1 MSENKKQL
9 TLHQAMMPFV
19 QENNMDKV
27 FNENYMMML
36 QQQAQRDQI
45 PPEHVKNF
53 IMKAVLKG
61 ADPRKDE
68 VYLVPRYTKK
78 GIVGTVIFSKHY
90 LTNKANETGEFLS
103 LDVTTEPEEV
113 FNPWKGEAEMQLV
126 ATAVC
131 YRNRNGQR
139 EKITYKAR
147 WNEYVDTKSFTWKDK
162 GYIMLEK
169 CAEAGVL
176 RRAFPEVTSN
186 VFLAEEFKD
195 VMSTADVEKYVETQK
210 AEEQKTEKLL
220 EKATDDKAKK
230 ADIVEAIRELSGKI
244 TSSYDLAKKGEYM
257 KDHLGVQ
264 KFDQL
269 KNKTVSELKNIL
281 DKIKTLP
288 IEPVVLPKEDDLPY

>member
-1 MSENKKQL
+1 MSEKKNL
-9 TLHQAMMPFV
+9 TLHQAMSPFV

-103 LDVTTEPEEV
+103 LDVTTAPEDV
-113 FNPWKGEAEMQLV
+113 FNPWTGEDGRQLV
-126 ATAVC
+126 STAVC

-147 WNEYVDTKSFTWKDK
+147 WNEYVDQKSFTWKDK

-186 VFLAEEFKD
+186 VFLAEEFNG
-195 VMSTADVEKYVETQK
+195 VMSESDVEKYVETK
-210 AEEQKTEKLL
+210 KIEEQKTEKLL

-230 ADIVEAIRELSGKI
+230 ADIIEAIRELSGKI
-244 TSSYDLAKKGEYM
+244 TASFSLAQKGEYM
-257 KDHLGVQ
+257 TQNLGVQ

-269 KNKTVSELKNIL
+269 KNKTVEELKSVL
-281 DKIKTLP
+281 ELCSKIK
-288 IEPVVLPKEDDLPY
+288 IEPIIIAKEDDLPF